1 MVNSIIMHNNSPRIF
16 SYIYPAFKMW
26 QVKRLQA
33 LLSIAGIAIGVMG
46 FVVVVAMGQG
56 AQQEFSRAV
65 GVLGTNTVI
74 VNSTS
79 GDGLPQLNS
88 EMLLSLKKL
97 MGNELQAMAPVQHE
111 YRNAHIIRKSKRVH
125 LVGTSTDYRDVFSL
139 AIASGRFLAPY
150 DLRHRQRVAVLGD
163 KSAMELF
170 ATTQVIGRMLRL
182 GNEWFT
188 IIGVLATDKLP
199 VMKLSGFEMPDIA
212 NSIYVPVTV
221 MTARPVDDL
230 EFSELMLKFVD
241 DQRIPVAVPLLQR
254 IFGASRFRQQK
265 LEMIIPYELLIKKK
279 QFQNMLELFLLGISS
294 IILAVGI
301 AGVLNVML
309 VSVNTRRS
317 EIGLRRAVGATKS
330 DIIQQFM
337 VEGILLAVVGGT
349 VGLLAGWG
357 IGIIVASWFDLP
369 VLFDSQTIS
378 TGFII
383 ALLAGVL
390 SAIYPAI
397 KAAEL
402 HPVEA
407 LRS

>member
-1 MVNSIIMHNNSPRIF
+1 MQDSSPSIF

-56 AQQEFSRAV
+56 ARQEFSRAV

-79 GDGLPQLNS
+79 SDGLPQLNS
-88 EMLLSLKKL
+88 EMLFSLKKL
-97 MGNELQAMAPVQHE
+97 MGNELHAMAPVQHE
-111 YRNAHIIRKSKRVH
+111 YRNAYINRKSKRVRI
-125 LVGTSTDYRDVFSL
+125 VGTSSAYRKVFSL

-150 DLRHRQRVAVLGD
+150 DLRHRQRVAVLGHET
-163 KSAMELF
+163 AMELF
-170 ATTQVIGRMLRL
+170 ATSQVNGQMLRL
-182 GNEWFT
+182 GKEWFT
-188 IIGVLATDKLP
+188 IIGVLSTDKLP

-212 NSIYVPVTV
+212 HSIYVPMTV
-221 MTARPVDDL
+221 MTAEAVDDL
-230 EFSELMLKFVD
+230 EFSQLMLKFVD
-241 DQRIPVAVPLLQR
+241 DQRIPAATPLLQR
-254 IFGASRFRQQK
+254 VFGAGRFMQHK

-279 QFQNMLELFLLGISS
+279 QFQNMLEVFLLGISS

-337 VEGILLAVVGGT
+337 IEGVLLAVIGGS

-369 VLFDSQTIS
+369 VLFDSRTIS
-378 TGFII
+378 TGFIV
-383 ALLAGVL
+383 ALLAGVI
-390 SAIYPAI
+390 SATYPAI

-407 LRS
+407 LRT